1 VLVIFDVYCYLQTA
15 QVVGSSPRC
24 TMSEPSSV
32 ESCPVQHSRSSV
44 SNDAGPLL
52 NGLPPHTLSSYPV
65 YRAIR
70 IRVGIKADNRPRPL
84 SYRWLIRHCAEHIY
98 VKPSI
103 VERYVERLELLHI
116 VPRNLHDSSE
126 EVMRSALL
134 RRCFKRDDT
143 PRRRRRR
150 PVTSFPPRKLL

>member
-1 VLVIFDVYCYLQTA
+1 MVA
-15 QVVGSSPRC
+15 SSPRC
-24 TMSEPSSV
+24 TTSEPSSV
-32 ESCPVQHSRSSV
+32 DRCPAQHGGSSV
-44 SNDAGPLL
+44 SDSAAPLL
-52 NGLPPHTLSSYPV
+52 HSMPPRTMSSYPV
-65 YRAIR
+65 YRAIG
-70 IRVGIKADNRPRPL
+70 IRMGSKADSTPRPL

-143 PRRRRRR
+143 PKRRRRR
-150 PVTSFPPRKLL
+150 PVASFPPRKLL

>member
-1 VLVIFDVYCYLQTA
+1 MIFNGFCYLQTA
-15 QVVGSSPRC
+15 QAVGSSPCC
-24 TMSEPSSV
+24 TTSEPSSV
-32 ESCPVQHSRSSV
+32 DSCSVQHGGSSI
-44 SNDAGPLL
+44 SDDAGPLL
-52 NGLPPHTLSSYPV
+52 NGLPPQTLSSYPV
-65 YRAIR
+65 YRAIG
-70 IRVGIKADNRPRPL
+70 IRVGSKADNRPRPL

-134 RRCFKRDDT
+134 RRCFKRDST